1 MAGKYTSKK
10 KKEQQKI
17 YSSARDAAYER
28 ITGRTGNGQPQKQ
41 LSTFEAAQQ
50 QAYNNVLSNY
60 DQYKQAIA
68 ERQRQQRVL
77 SQYQMNRMQPAGW
90 MNGGPA
96 AQLQMGLQR
105 MQQAKEQAQK
115 QPGFQDWSMVSNLMD
130 PNSRVNALISQRP
143 QEEQDYWKGV
153 RQNIGKAMNKGK
165 GNDRASQ
172 LLRPLTPEERLKQRQ
187 AQAESM
193 MRVAQGTPISPLQ
206 NPRQYAQEVYDV
218 RSGGTYTGND
228 PLRMNPEQLEA
239 WKKQNQRGLD
249 QATRTDEQQARLHE
263 MTEEAGEQNRLYYEL
278 NNRGLP
284 VMRNMNGELY
294 VPDVAEWG
302 GLDSTQFIRKRP
314 EEYYTDDSTKT
325 EYDRMMYD
333 AIHGKGAYDAI
344 LYADETT
351 DEDIDAMDAEAEHL
365 WRQLEGGNFNAEER
379 AAQENYYGAFNREN
393 DTRTS
398 GYQRNINL
406 ADQYIGN
413 WNRVA
418 ELEAGAPEGIY
429 EYDPSKVNHNISL
442 ETGEADQ
449 LYYYANIDLSDED
462 LTDLQRYGNLRPE
475 QFMTDAQRNTFN
487 AYYENGRYAEAT
499 EYYKAMEP
507 FLRQMKN
514 EYRTLLERRMYNN
527 GWSIPMTL
535 YRIASKPV
543 EGVVG
548 LGLTAAGLLGNES
561 ALDTNSE
568 LWDISRT
575 NQNIQNTSADAWA
588 RQAAEWFGGGDEGFA
603 AQAGRFLNGV
613 FFSMADNLTAF
624 ALSGGA
630 SKVSADAAQKLTQHA
645 IQFIMSSEATAGTM
659 FEQLEAGVD
668 PTRAA
673 IMSFG
678 SGIIEAITEK
688 YSLEQILDPDV
699 RAVLGTKG
707 AFMKYLGKASFAEGS
722 EEIASDLLDTGLDFI
737 MSAAYGDAPELIRN
751 YEALIAEGISEEEAT
766 RKVLGDYL
774 TQLGSDGLAGALSGL
789 LMSGSRGVQARGLD
803 SYQTRSIGSTVV
815 NRNVEEGMTAKE
827 KSGEQYS
834 NFLKL
839 NDAAKML
846 QPGSE
851 ARRIAQ
857 EIEADVKK
865 GGKVSMKK
873 AGKLTRAIMQESN
886 EQIGQVA
893 DAVLGDTLTQQLR
906 DEGIAPVD
914 AEKYSTVL
922 KNAVETGRMTPEAM
936 LILSQ
941 DERARGLWSEI
952 VKSEDVQSARAAQKS
967 VMDLITTPGE
977 RAAENIRD
985 SVASRM
991 ATARYITEK
1000 DAEMQEALAAG
1011 EKRTGSP
1018 LEVVADGKIGNV
1030 TGIGLKEI
1038 RGENGTTWAVTAKV
1052 ETADGTIEVDLNDV
1066 LSTNERTAQVLQ
1078 MVQAENGQSI
1088 GEHMTMQ
1095 LLKIAQNTKDIAGAA
1110 TDAISIAMDDLLGE
1124 KSKVTTLSKKEE
1136 LELRAALE
1144 EDKKAGDAEAAKNQ
1158 KQLNPGKAK
1167 IVLNGVEYGSQKFAQ
1182 ELGKYGAQIRDEA
1195 NYVARLMKSIGMDV
1209 EFYYDN
1215 SEEGSAR
1222 QGAFV
1227 GTQGI
1232 RLNLAGTF
1240 TSDGVHRSVVAT
1252 AAHEATHWLRAN
1264 AQEAYRQLQTYAL
1277 KGLQNANVN
1286 VRSELRRIMD
1296 NYALYGEHLT
1306 MDKAAE
1312 EMTAMG
1318 CEEIF
1323 TNEQLVSDL
1332 QAEDPT
1338 LYGKVKQ
1345 AIQHVMNLLRK
1356 VAGQNMATSSRRYA
1370 QKLRGT
1376 LDQLAKVWKI
1386 TYEAAKGATET
1397 GTGTREM
1404 FSRRMGDN
1412 YDYTKSF
1419 EEQVTDSIEGNM
1431 PSGDVLLVGE
1441 TPELFQKIGMPDLP
1455 VTIDQ
1460 RHVGYAIKG
1469 NYPIEKYREGHVFE
1483 KEEYAKLPEKIK
1495 EPVAIIQDPSS
1506 TREIIVYA
1514 EMKNKTGKPVIMPFR
1529 IGAVQTIAGR
1539 RVDVNSMK
1547 TVFADNDGI
1556 NMLESAIKKHTNS
1569 EPAVY
1574 YVNENKALN
1583 YPLGDDT
1590 ITIIRNGLSGLISS
1604 IPEGNRVVKNDL
1616 QHEVNTEIVK
1626 EKYKNKTNYSIRDK
1640 DYADAVARGDWTAAE
1655 NMLIEKMQQ
1664 TEGITGYRAPHFYAG
1679 EHKDIARLIKSGD
1692 PDVINSIV
1700 DDMAQHVPENAV
1712 LVPMPPHEGKVT
1724 DSTDTKIL
1732 AEALSKKTGAP
1743 VIVALES
1750 DYHPSRYQAKASGDR
1765 SVNAQTMG
1773 FRQVEE
1779 IPEGMMPVFI
1789 DNMVGGGQTAI
1800 AAKNAIGRGI
1810 TLAYA
1815 QSSRSKTK
1823 GVKIASVTY
1832 DSEGNLIPLS
1842 QRMDPENPSWKFSMQ
1857 EPVEERADGLI
1868 AVHNL
1873 SENQLIQ
1880 TLKEGGITAPS
1891 VAVIKARMGHSK
1903 YGEISV
1909 VLNPSA
1915 IDPKKSVKNKLYGT
1929 DAWTPTRGNAQIE
1942 TKLNYEVLANVRDYL
1957 TNLLNG
1963 TDAEEWANDAMNWVN
1978 HWLYEDQTSDTID
1991 KFIDRAITND
2001 GMIAAF
2007 EKENGR
2013 EIEKKYRY
2021 EKVHQG
2027 VYEESIEFYN
2037 AFLNKLEELGMLQEF
2052 MEDMENLTG
2061 HEIMEKYVPVVKES
2075 GGEATRIA
2083 EVYEKNPNSNL
2094 NRNLLFNKIKGTRW
2108 YQQDGRQVKTE
2119 EVYNRYD
2126 TIDAIRE
2133 KLNKKEFGSWVS
2145 RLLEG
2150 AFGESGVYNGTDYFT
2165 SAGNRRSFS
2174 ATHMEPTAENIV
2186 KAMYRNHEEKGG
2198 EAGGA
2203 TGLMAKASKE
2213 YSSIA
2218 EMRKDKERLKML
2230 SDEEYKK
2237 LVSALD
2243 EKIKTFAQDVEN
2255 TTGTSM
2261 YEIRTIMIEAGGEYA
2276 KRPNAATIKRYMEKQ
2291 GVKLTEEQLAAAESL
2306 MKEAQEIPTGYFE
2319 AKPQRVVEFESI
2331 EKVIIPE
2338 TASIELTSA
2347 MDQRGIP
2354 YDTYDGTE
2362 EDRLR
2367 VLNKQE
2373 NAMFSLRDDTDY
2385 DVRQWMETVPE
2396 WSLQTEAEKQLL
2408 SKYKSLQM
2416 KQRLDR
2422 ERMRKIDSDLL
2433 KLEAQLTE
2441 ERTGRIEAEETME
2454 NALESAGVSV
2464 RDGHFLQKD
2473 GKIIGKINA
2482 DGTISLN
2489 KGVEENVYQTLRAA
2503 GFGFNNKKGI
2513 FRPVKSAPQ
2522 NADGKPTIQALLGKS
2537 EAQRQRDALQKR
2549 KQDLQKTMDEQEE
2562 KLAEITKDEGF
2573 GRMMFQQQ
2581 KVLDDLQNFGTQREL
2596 MDYVARMEKKARE
2609 VAARIEENRKATEAL
2624 EKGDVVKRFRELLG
2638 TTTAEKTAAELKK
2651 EFSSTWTAKQ
2661 IQAYLNPIILKMK
2674 SGQDFQQ
2681 DIETL
2686 AGILVSSDSRNRY
2699 EALEDLRGL
2708 VITIGKGAQQELKAQ
2723 NSSLKEVRARLAG
2736 TGIQVKYGDRS
2747 TLEADIEDLRA
2758 EYPMIPELGDEKDAL
2773 GNFLNWVDSMK
2784 SASAGMEFYDQ
2795 RIAEAMA
2802 VITGKAAGAAKGIY
2816 MPNDPKAQQQ
2826 VLVMMDFVKG
2836 MNAETAEAQKALAD
2850 IAAQMGE
2857 MQKAGMAATNRAST
2871 LMRDVNVAID
2881 YYQKIG
2887 KIAADEAKQKKQSA
2901 VIEQLKSKH
2910 AQEIVKN
2917 NEEWRALIQRDKDAR
2932 AQLDENR
2939 KMTRQINTNLKRT
2952 FNLLKNPK
2960 GLQNIP
2966 EYMQGLAREVISKF
2980 VDNDLGRG
2988 ARFIQ
2993 ATQKELTE
3001 WRRILDAWEAQNG
3014 KFDRTQLGT
3023 MDAENVK
3030 ADVVLADL
3038 DKITEGMKQL
3048 NAWKIYG
3055 KNKLDALQQRGAIIE
3070 QIRDAVSEIYTA
3082 IRAEGEV
3089 QASDRRVAVEDAAY
3103 AVAQGTGGKK
3113 YREWTGSMGQ
3123 KMSWLHKAIV
3133 SGNMTPEYFFRT
3145 LGNQGLSDLWENYHW
3160 AENKNGLELKK
3171 AKDRLA
3177 QIAEEYGYK
3186 NWDMKQKIKLNL
3198 QSGEVEIT
3206 LGQMMS
3212 LWATWQREKTLGPE
3226 MSSHLTHGGFY
3237 ADVDLRDGLL
3247 GRATVEKRAH
3257 RVTEE
3262 DMDYV
3267 LTQLTVDQMN
3277 FIDAV
3282 VKFMSNDMSELG
3294 NAASMQAYGIKLY
3307 KESYYFPFQ
3316 MWDGVKSRKSNDAGG
3331 AAAANDRAFHPSF
3344 SKSRQHGANNAVMI
3358 GDFMQVVTDHIAGM
3372 INYATMGLANE
3383 NLQKVLNAQ
3392 TAEEYDTKRN
3402 TWALIEEAYG
3412 REAAQYLRKLQEQL
3426 NGGAVHIDKTFYDKL
3441 ISLFRK
3447 NAVAGS
3453 LSVALQQPLSYIRAA
3468 MMINPKYL
3476 ARAISPDMWKG
3487 SYKEMLAHSGVAVI
3501 KDMGRFDM
3509 NFGQSAKEFLLPDG
3523 KEGKAR
3529 KVWEGIEEYSTKLPE
3544 LMDRMTWTRMWSAV
3558 KAEQKAQ
3565 HPEMDVKSDEFLDMC
3580 GKRFNDIMRRT
3591 QVYDSTLVKSAN
3603 MRNQN
3608 PAIKTL
3614 TSFMAEPTL
3623 TLNVLADSVRM
3634 AKNHEKGGMQ
3644 MVGKAGATFLLSAV
3658 LQAAVKG
3665 LMGTGRTPDEK
3676 KTWWENF
3683 LYRFEYNFLNEAD
3696 ILQLVPGFSD
3706 AVTILK
3712 GGELKDDAW
3721 GALSKMIKAT
3731 SGTVDLLLRGASDK
3745 GTYRDIEDTA
3755 AQLVQMFTG
3764 VPLKNLMRDGRAMWN
3779 WAIDRPY
3786 ETRADSAAVIRGQA
3800 TDLFYNAD
3808 NLIGVLNT
3816 WLGEAGYSTN
3826 NNAYYARI
3834 YEAKKAGD
3842 DARAQNMI
3850 DYLLKGKGIKQE
3862 SINSKIAGMA
3872 KKDENASAADTA
3884 EFLIA
3889 EGANAEDYIRDR
3901 MRKQEL
3907 TADEAR
3913 DLLQKADPTKDADSI
3928 WWTVDRIQY
3937 QLDTGAE
3944 KVSGNYYRLW
3954 DAMDNNKATEIR
3966 TAVKTMTD
3974 HGMEPE
3980 NIKKQITT
3988 KYKKAYLDG
3997 SNSEKVKIKDAIEK
4011 AYKELG
4017 YSTEDADKV
4026 INKWK

>member
-1 MAGKYTSKK
+1 MSKK
-10 KKEQQKI
+10 KQQIPYGKAYTVDEFRQEQKYGKA
-17 YSSARDAAYER
+17 YSADEFRQYLAMQEAEKRRLAAEQER
-28 ITGRTGNGQPQKQ
+28 MN
-41 LSTFEAAQQ
+41 
-50 QAYNNVLSNY
+50 
-60 DQYKQAIA
+60 
-68 ERQRQQRVL
+68 RVV
-77 SQYQMNRMQPAGW
+77 SQYSMSRANPAPW

-96 AQLQMGLQR
+96 ARMQAGLDR
-105 MQQAKEQAQK
+105 MQQANEQKEQKPYNAFTDLPKVQ
-115 QPGFQDWSMVSNLMD
+115 NLMD
-130 PNSRVNALISQRP
+130 PNSKVNQLIKTRS
-143 QEEQDYWKGV
+143 QEEQDYWQGV
-153 RQNIGKAMNKGK
+153 RQDIGKAMNRGK

-172 LLRPLTPEERLKQRQ
+172 LLRPLTMEERMRQKQEQ
-187 AQAESM
+187 MESLG
-193 MRVAQGTPISPLQ
+193 RVAQGTPINPLQ
-206 NPRQYAQEVYDV
+206 NPRQYAQETYDI
-218 RSGGTYTGND
+218 RSGGTYTGDN
-228 PLRMNPEQLEA
+228 PLMMNPDQLVA
-239 WKKQNQRGLD
+239 WKRKYQNKLD

-263 MTEEAGEQNRLYYEL
+263 MTEEAGEQNRIYYEL

-284 VMRNMNGELY
+284 VMRNMNGEPY

-365 WRQLEGGNFNAEER
+365 WRQLEGGNFNVEER

-393 DTRTS
+393 DNRTA

-413 WNRVA
+413 WNRIA
-418 ELEAGAPEGIY
+418 ELEAGAPQG
-429 EYDPSKVNHNISL
+429 EYGYREELGTPKWTDWTDLNKMKMK
-442 ETGEADQ
+442 D
-449 LYYYANIDLSDED
+449 LYRYANMDMTDED
-462 LTDLQRYGNLRPE
+462 MADVQRYGNLRPI

-487 AYYENGRYAEAT
+487 AYFENGKYAEAQA
-499 EYYKAMEP
+499 YYDAMEP
-507 FLRQMKN
+507 YLLQMKN
-514 EYRTLLERRMYNN
+514 EYRTLLEQRMYNN
-527 GWSIPMTL
+527 GGAIPMTL
-535 YRIASKPV
+535 YRIATKPV
-543 EGVVG
+543 EGVAG
-548 LGLTAAGLLGNES
+548 LGLTAAGLLGNEE
-561 ALDTNSE
+561 ALNTNSE
-568 LWDISRT
+568 WWDLSRT

-588 RQAAEWFGGGDEGFA
+588 RQAAKWFGGGDKGFA

-630 SKVSADAAQKLTQHA
+630 SKVSADAAEKLTQSA

-659 FEQLEAGVD
+659 FEQLEAGAD

-751 YEALIAEGISEEEAT
+751 YEDLIAEGMSKDEAT

-906 DEGIAPVD
+906 DEGIAPED
-914 AEKYSTVL
+914 AEKYSSVL
-922 KNAVETGRMTPEAM
+922 KDAAETGRMTPEAM

-977 RAAENIRD
+977 RAAENIREN
-985 SVASRM
+985 VAAKM
-991 ATARYITEK
+991 AVARYVTEK
-1000 DAEMQEALAAG
+1000 DEELQEALAAG

-1018 LEVVADGKIGNV
+1018 MEVVVDGKIGNV
-1030 TGIGLKEI
+1030 TGFGLKEKK
-1038 RGENGTTWAVTAKV
+1038 GKNGTTWAVTAKV
-1052 ETADGTIEVDLNDV
+1052 ETADGTIEVNLSDV
-1066 LSTNERTAQVLQ
+1066 LSTNEKTAQVLQ

-1088 GEHMTMQ
+1088 GERMTMQ

-1124 KSKVTTLSKKEE
+1124 KTKVTTLSKTEE
-1136 LELRAALE
+1136 QAMRAALE
-1144 EDKKAGDAEAAKNQ
+1144 EDKKAADAEAAQNQ

-1182 ELGKYGAQIRDEA
+1182 ELGKFGAQIRDEA
-1195 NYVARLMKSIGMDV
+1195 NYVAKLMKSIGMDV

-1227 GTQGI
+1227 GKQGI

-1264 AQEAYRQLQTYAL
+1264 AQDAYRQLQTYAL

-1286 VRSELRRIMD
+1286 VRNELRRIMD
-1296 NYALYGEHLT
+1296 NYELYGEHLT

-1345 AIQHVMNLLRK
+1345 AVQHVMNLLRK
-1356 VAGQNMATSSRRYA
+1356 VAGENMATSSRRYA

-1397 GTGTREM
+1397 GTATE
-1404 FSRRMGDN
+1404 
-1412 YDYTKSF
+1412 TKVS
-1419 EEQVTDSIEGNM
+1419 
-1431 PSGDVLLVGE
+1431 
-1441 TPELFQKIGMPDLP
+1441 
-1455 VTIDQ
+1455 
-1460 RHVGYAIKG
+1460 
-1469 NYPIEKYREGHVFE
+1469 
-1483 KEEYAKLPEKIK
+1483 
-1495 EPVAIIQDPSS
+1495 
-1506 TREIIVYA
+1506 
-1514 EMKNKTGKPVIMPFR
+1514 
-1529 IGAVQTIAGR
+1529 
-1539 RVDVNSMK
+1539 NS
-1547 TVFADNDGI
+1547 
-1556 NMLESAIKKHTNS
+1556 L
-1569 EPAVY
+1569 
-1574 YVNENKALN
+1574 
-1583 YPLGDDT
+1583 
-1590 ITIIRNGLSGLISS
+1590 
-1604 IPEGNRVVKNDL
+1604 
-1616 QHEVNTEIVK
+1616 
-1626 EKYKNKTNYSIRDK
+1626 RDE

-1664 TEGITGYRAPHFYAG
+1664 TEGITGYRAPYFYAG
-1679 EHKDIARLIKSGD
+1679 EHKDIARMIKSGD

-1724 DSTDTKIL
+1724 ESTDTRIL

-1779 IPEGMMPVFI
+1779 IPEGKMPVFI

-1842 QRMDPENPSWKFSMQ
+1842 QRMDPENPSWKFSMRDT
-1857 EPVEERADGLI
+1857 VEERADGLI
-1868 AVHNL
+1868 ALHNL
-1873 SENQLIQ
+1873 EEEQLMK
-1880 TLKEGGITAPS
+1880 TLQLGGFAMPS
-1891 VAVIKARMGHSK
+1891 IAVIKSSAGHSK
-1903 YGEISV
+1903 YGPISV
-1909 VLNPSA
+1909 VFKPST
-1915 IDPKKSVKNKLYGT
+1915 IDPKASKSNKVYGG
-1929 DAWTPTRGNAQIE
+1929 DAWTPTYPTVEYKINS
-1942 TKLNYEVLANVRDYL
+1942 KVL
-1957 TNLLNG
+1957 TNLINKVNRLVPREVLNG
-1963 TDAEEWANDAMNWVN
+1963 IQMNSIDEKNTEDAINSARGDYVKALKRNMKLKLAYLADKGINIEYPMREQQLTRRFSNDQIRQIIDELGEEKIRKANESSSAYLDEHPEIAETMRKIKAEEWEKEIRTKIETEDTVLKMLKMNPYSKEEWGFS
-1978 HWLYEDQTSDTID
+1978 Q
-1991 KFIDRAITND
+1991 TND
-2001 GMIAAF
+2001 GIYGAVRYLNSGIKQEVD
-2007 EKENGR
+2007 EKALSEVVNENLDEAG
-2013 EIEKKYRY
+2013 
-2021 EKVHQG
+2021 
-2027 VYEESIEFYN
+2027 YEEWLRQE
-2037 AFLNKLEELGMLQEF
+2037 LNGIIAKKGIRNNKNYYTDYGNPRSWEQLHDEETLENVVRIMKAEADKGSNSFFSQSEMLA
-2052 MEDMENLTG
+2052 
-2061 HEIMEKYVPVVKES
+2061 I
-2075 GGEATRIA
+2075 
-2083 EVYEKNPNSNL
+2083 
-2094 NRNLLFNKIKGTRW
+2094 GTR
-2108 YQQDGRQVKTE
+2108 DFKSL
-2119 EVYNRYD
+2119 D
-2126 TIDAIRE
+2126 DIR
-2133 KLNKKEFGSWVS
+2133 KHSDQL
-2145 RLLEG
+2145 RMM
-2150 AFGESGVYNGTDYFT
+2150 D
-2165 SAGNRRSFS
+2165 
-2174 ATHMEPTAENIV
+2174 
-2186 KAMYRNHEEKGG
+2186 
-2198 EAGGA
+2198 
-2203 TGLMAKASKE
+2203 
-2213 YSSIA
+2213 
-2218 EMRKDKERLKML
+2218 
-2230 SDEEYKK
+2230 DEEYTATKQK
-2237 LVSALD
+2237 IVDGFGQLMDEMYDKSERNYLIARDRALEAMVD
-2243 EKIKTFAQDVEN
+2243 AVR
-2255 TTGTSM
+2255 
-2261 YEIRTIMIEAGGEYA
+2261 RTRNPAGIERELRQWNGLNVREG
-2276 KRPNAATIKRYMEKQ
+2276 M
-2291 GVKLTEEQLAAAESL
+2291 G
-2306 MKEAQEIPTGYFE
+2306 QEIADLLEQIADLPTGYFE
-2319 AKPQRVVEFESI
+2319 AKPKRAVYFDEI

-2338 TASIELTSA
+2338 TASIELTNA
-2347 MDQRGIP
+2347 LDQRGIP

-2367 VLNKQE
+2367 VLNEQQ
-2373 NAMFSLRDDTDY
+2373 NAMFSIRDDTDY

-2464 RDGHFLQKD
+2464 RDGHWLQKD
-2473 GKIIGKINA
+2473 GKIIGKINT
-2482 DGTISLN
+2482 DGTIGLN

-2503 GFGFNNKKGI
+2503 GFGFTNKKGI
-2513 FRPVKSAPQ
+2513 FRPAMSAPQ

-2549 KQDLQKTMDEQEE
+2549 KQDLQKTMDEQEI

-2573 GRMMFQQQ
+2573 GKMMFQQQ
-2581 KVLDDLQNFGTQREL
+2581 KVLDDLQSFGTQREL
-2596 MDYVARMEKKARE
+2596 MDYVARMEKKAQE

-2681 DIETL
+2681 DVETL

-2708 VITIGKGAQQELKAQ
+2708 VITIGKGAQRELKAQ

-2784 SASAGMEFYDQ
+2784 SVSAGMEFYDQ

-2826 VLVMMDFVKG
+2826 VLAIMDFVKG
-2836 MNAETAEAQKALAD
+2836 LNAETAEVQKALAD

-2857 MQKAGMAATNRAST
+2857 MQKAGMAATNRATT

-2910 AQEIVKN
+2910 AEEIVKN
-2917 NEEWRALIQRDKDAR
+2917 NEEWRALVQRDKDAR

-3014 KFDRTQLGT
+3014 KFDRNQLGA

-3038 DKITEGMKQL
+3038 DKIADGMKQL

-3089 QASDRRVAVEDAAY
+3089 QAGDRRVAVEDAAY
-3103 AVAQGTGGKK
+3103 EVAKGTGGKK

-3226 MSSHLTHGGFY
+3226 MSQHLTHGGFF

-3294 NAASMQAYGIKLY
+3294 NTASMQAYGIKLY

-3453 LSVALQQPLSYIRAA
+3453 LSVALQQPISYIRAA

-3476 ARAISPDMWKG
+3476 ARAISPDMWRG

-3523 KEGKAR
+3523 KEGKVR

-3558 KAEQKAQ
+3558 KAEQHAE
-3565 HPEMDVKSDEFLDMC
+3565 HPEMDVKSDEFLDLC
-3580 GKRFNDIMRRT
+3580 GRRFNDIMRRT

-3608 PAIKTL
+3608 PVIKTL

-3634 AKNHEKGGMQ
+3634 AKNREKGGML
-3644 MVGKAGATFLLSAV
+3644 MVGKASGLFLLSAV

-3665 LMGTGRTPDEK
+3665 LMGTGRTPDDK

-3721 GALSKMIKAT
+3721 GALSKMIKAG
-3731 SGTVDLLLRGASDK
+3731 SGTVDLLLRGSSDK
-3745 GTYRDIEDTA
+3745 GLWRDVEDSG

-3779 WAIDRPY
+3779 WTIDRPY
-3786 ETRADSAAVIRGQA
+3786 ATRADSAAVIGGQA

-3834 YEAKKAGD
+3834 YEAKKTGD
-3842 DARAQNMI
+3842 DKRAQNLI
-3850 DYLLKGKGIKQE
+3850 DYLLLGKGIKQE
-3862 SINSKIAGMA
+3862 SIDSKIAGMA

-3889 EGANAEDYIRDR
+3889 EGANAEDYITDR
-3901 MRKQEL
+3901 MRKKEL

-3937 QLDTGAE
+3937 KLETGAE
-3944 KVSGNYYRLW
+3944 KVSGNYYRL
-3954 DAMDNNKATEIR
+3954 
-3966 TAVKTMTD
+3966 
-3974 HGMEPE
+3974 
-3980 NIKKQITT
+3980 
-3988 KYKKAYLDG
+3988 
-3997 SNSEKVKIKDAIEK
+3997 KDAISGGKIADINAAVDLMKKHGFDNERIKDWIGRKDTGFKTAYLEATGKEK
-4011 AYKELG
+4011 VRIKNALIMAYKAIGINE
-4017 YSTEDADKV
+4017 TEANKI

>member
-1 MAGKYTSKK
+1 MSKK
-10 KKEQQKI
+10 KQQIPYGKAYTVDEFRQEQKYGKA
-17 YSSARDAAYER
+17 YSADEFRQYLAMQEAEKRRLAAEQER
-28 ITGRTGNGQPQKQ
+28 MN
-41 LSTFEAAQQ
+41 
-50 QAYNNVLSNY
+50 
-60 DQYKQAIA
+60 
-68 ERQRQQRVL
+68 RVV
-77 SQYQMNRMQPAGW
+77 SQYSMSRANPAPW

-96 AQLQMGLQR
+96 ARMQAGLDR
-105 MQQAKEQAQK
+105 MQQANEQKEQKPYNAFTDLPKVQ
-115 QPGFQDWSMVSNLMD
+115 NLMD
-130 PNSRVNALISQRP
+130 PDSKVNQLIKTRP
-143 QEEQDYWKGV
+143 QEEQDYWQGV
-153 RQNIGKAMNKGK
+153 RQNISRAMNKGK

-172 LLRPLTPEERLKQRQ
+172 LLRPLTMEERMRQKQEQ
-187 AQAESM
+187 MESLG
-193 MRVAQGTPISPLQ
+193 RVAQGQPINPLQ
-206 NPRQYAQEVYDV
+206 NPRQYVQEVYDV

-228 PLRMNPEQLEA
+228 PLFMNPEQLEA
-239 WKKQNQRGLD
+239 WKKKNQRELD
-249 QATRTDEQQARLHE
+249 KRTRTDEQQAILHGRT
-263 MTEEAGEQNRLYYEL
+263 MEAGEQHEVFRQL
-278 NNRGLP
+278 NERGLP
-284 VMRNMNGELY
+284 VETNRGKLSLPEADQWETL
-294 VPDVAEWG
+294 PDEY
-302 GLDSTQFIRKRP
+302 FIKKRP
-314 EEYYTDDSTKT
+314 EEYFTDDNTKY
-325 EYDRMMYD
+325 EYDKMLYD
-333 AIHGKGAYDAI
+333 AINGRGAYDAI
-344 LYADETT
+344 AWNDDVT
-351 DEDIDAMDAEAEHL
+351 DEEIEALDAEVENL
-365 WRQLEGGNFNAEER
+365 WQRLENGNFNEEES
-379 AAQENYYGAFNREN
+379 AASADYFAKLNREN
-393 DTRTS
+393 DNITT

-406 ADQYIGN
+406 ADRYIES
-413 WNRVA
+413 WDRIA

-442 ETGEADQ
+442 ESGEADQ

-487 AYYENGRYAEAT
+487 AYYENGQYAEAT

-507 FLRQMKN
+507 YLRQMKN
-514 EYRTLLERRMYNN
+514 EYRTLLEQRMYNN

-535 YRIASKPV
+535 YRIASKPA

-548 LGLTAAGLLGNES
+548 LGLTAAGLLGNEA

-568 LWDISRT
+568 LWDLSRT

-630 SKVSADAAQKLTQHA
+630 SKVSADAAQKLTQNA

-751 YEALIAEGISEEEAT
+751 YEALIAEGMSEEEAT

-834 NFLKL
+834 NFMKL

-846 QPGSE
+846 RPGSE
-851 ARRIAQ
+851 AQRIAQ

-893 DAVLGDTLTQQLR
+893 DAVLGDTLKKKLTA
-906 DEGIAPVD
+906 EGIAPED
-914 AEKYSTVL
+914 AERYSAVL
-922 KNAVETGRMTPEAM
+922 KNAVESGRMTPEAM

-977 RAAENIRD
+977 RAAENIREN
-985 SVASRM
+985 VAAKM
-991 ATARYITEK
+991 AVARYVTEK
-1000 DAEMQEALAAG
+1000 DAELQEALAAG

-1030 TGIGLKEI
+1030 TGFGLKEI

-1066 LSTNERTAQVLQ
+1066 LSTNAKTAQVLQ

-1088 GEHMTMQ
+1088 GENMTMQ
-1095 LLKIAQNTKDIAGAA
+1095 LLKIAQGTKDIAGAA

-1124 KSKVTTLSKKEE
+1124 KTKVTTLSKTEE
-1136 LELRAALE
+1136 QAMRAALE
-1144 EDKKAGDAEAAKNQ
+1144 EDKKAADAEAAKNQ

-1195 NYVARLMKSIGMDV
+1195 NYVAKLMKSIGMDV

-1240 TSDGVHRSVVAT
+1240 TADGVHRSVVAT

-1286 VRSELRRIMD
+1286 VRNELRRIMD

-1345 AIQHVMNLLRK
+1345 AVQHVMNLLRK

-1397 GTGTREM
+1397 GTGTGEM

-1419 EEQVTDSIEGNM
+1419 GEQVTDSIEGNM

-1556 NMLESAIKKHTNS
+1556 NMLESAIKKHTNN
-1569 EPAVY
+1569 EPTVY

-1750 DYHPSRYQAKASGDR
+1750 DYHPSRYQAKANGDR

-1842 QRMDPENPSWKFSMQ
+1842 QRMDPENPSWKYSIRDEDYMAVVERGDMETAQRMVDEAAKAAGYTMKVYHGTPTGGFTVFRGWSYFTENKAYADRYNHASASSIRGNYETTTPQTYELYMNPGNVFDTRKARAKKLYN
-1857 EPVEERADGLI
+1857 EARMEYGMGELTETDSGLPDWTNGGDLVDFIEER
-1868 AVHNL
+1868 
-1873 SENQLIQ
+1873 
-1880 TLKEGGITAPS
+1880 
-1891 VAVIKARMGHSK
+1891 
-1903 YGEISV
+1903 
-1909 VLNPSA
+1909 
-1915 IDPKKSVKNKLYGT
+1915 
-1929 DAWTPTRGNAQIE
+1929 
-1942 TKLNYEVLANVRDYL
+1942 
-1957 TNLLNG
+1957 
-1963 TDAEEWANDAMNWVN
+1963 
-1978 HWLYEDQTSDTID
+1978 
-1991 KFIDRAITND
+1991 
-2001 GMIAAF
+2001 
-2007 EKENGR
+2007 
-2013 EIEKKYRY
+2013 
-2021 EKVHQG
+2021 
-2027 VYEESIEFYN
+2027 
-2037 AFLNKLEELGMLQEF
+2037 EL
-2052 MEDMENLTG
+2052 D
-2061 HEIMEKYVPVVKES
+2061 
-2075 GGEATRIA
+2075 
-2083 EVYEKNPNSNL
+2083 
-2094 NRNLLFNKIKGTRW
+2094 
-2108 YQQDGRQVKTE
+2108 
-2119 EVYNRYD
+2119 YD
-2126 TIDAIRE
+2126 TIMLDEGADGGYGEEVVKRGISYLTRSNNVKSADPVVYDDNGNVIPLSERFNPEKQDIRWSIRE
-2133 KLNKKEFGSWVS
+2133 DSNRLESEYKAAYDRYTDLRLEVSKLKGDVDAFNERIKNLKTDKEHEDLVNEM
-2145 RLLEG
+2145 LEWQERTG
-2150 AFGESGVYNGTDYFT
+2150 YAKLQEDLKEAEKEWKDAQKALDEYTEQRDVAEEQEKIRESGMTEAEWRRKQAVNHYGYTGDFREAGYLLPNGRMLNFCGSKGQHYGMRGNDHRDIGQLYASGEMQG
-2165 SAGNRRSFS
+2165 SAAMIAFMKDGNIRVMAETPGIDIST
-2174 ATHMEPTAENIV
+2174 AAEPTAAQYTAI
-2186 KAMYRNHEEKGG
+2186 RN
-2198 EAGGA
+2198 
-2203 TGLMAKASKE
+2203 MAYKFA
-2213 YSSIA
+2213 
-2218 EMRKDKERLKML
+2218 
-2230 SDEEYKK
+2230 SDEYFSVDLTDERGNNVGNYEYEGDINPSRIVNDIKYYFQNGK
-2237 LVSALD
+2237 VREQSTVSM
-2243 EKIKTFAQDVEN
+2243 FH
-2255 TTGTSM
+2255 
-2261 YEIRTIMIEAGGEYA
+2261 
-2276 KRPNAATIKRYMEKQ
+2276 
-2291 GVKLTEEQLAAAESL
+2291 
-2306 MKEAQEIPTGYFE
+2306 
-2319 AKPQRVVEFESI
+2319 
-2331 EKVIIPE
+2331 
-2338 TASIELTSA
+2338 
-2347 MDQRGIP
+2347 
-2354 YDTYDGTE
+2354 
-2362 EDRLR
+2362 
-2367 VLNKQE
+2367 
-2373 NAMFSLRDDTDY
+2373 NAMFSIRDDTDY

-2433 KLEAQLTE
+2433 KLDAQLTE

-2464 RDGHFLQKD
+2464 RDGHWLQKD

-2489 KGVEENVYQTLRAA
+2489 KGVPESVYQDLREAR
-2503 GFGFNNKKGI
+2503 FGFNNKKGI
-2513 FRPVKSAPQ
+2513 FRPAMNAPQ
-2522 NADGKPTIQALLGKS
+2522 NADGKPTITALLGKS

-2549 KQDLQKTMDEQEE
+2549 KQDLQKTMDEQEV

-2573 GRMMFQQQ
+2573 GRMMYQQQ

-2609 VAARIEENRKATEAL
+2609 VAARIEENRKATDAL

-2681 DIETL
+2681 DVETL

-2708 VITIGKGAQQELKAQ
+2708 VITIGKGAQRELKAQ

-2736 TGIQVKYGDRS
+2736 TGIQVKHGDRS

-2802 VITGKAAGAAKGIY
+2802 VITGKAAGAAKSIY

-2826 VLVMMDFVKG
+2826 VLAMMDFVKG
-2836 MNAETAEAQKALAD
+2836 MNAETAEVQKALAD

-2857 MQKAGMAATNRAST
+2857 MQKAGMAATNRATT

-2917 NEEWRALIQRDKDAR
+2917 NEEWRALVQRDKDAR

-2952 FNLLKNPK
+2952 FNLLKNQK

-3014 KFDRTQLGT
+3014 KFDRNQLGA

-3089 QASDRRVAVEDAAY
+3089 QAGDRRVAVEDAAY

-3580 GKRFNDIMRRT
+3580 GKRFNDLMRRT

-3608 PAIKTL
+3608 PVIKTL

-3634 AKNHEKGGMQ
+3634 AKNHEKGGML
-3644 MVGKAGATFLLSAV
+3644 MVGKASGLFLLSAV